1 MEMLSNVTVWRFDD
15 MLRST
20 SGLESHLSMSLIH
33 VVYVVLLLTM
43 EALVSSMSVLVLENL
58 CEDSFSILIGLSS
71 LDVHTSS
78 MHSIELIFDIS

>member
-1 MEMLSNVTVWRFDD
+1 M
-15 MLRST
+15 
-20 SGLESHLSMSLIH
+20 
-33 VVYVVLLLTM
+33 VYVVLLLTM